1 MVVMVVHASLLR
13 LSCFSPM
20 DLAQQVFLSLL
31 EEFVSEL
38 PSVWHNLS
46 ETLVDAFKINHVNWK
61 NIKEEKKEGI
71 EEDRWYVNIYIGVEL
86 ANET

>member
-13 LSCFSPM
+13 LSGFSSM

-31 EEFVSEL
+31 EEFVGEL

-46 ETLVDAFKINHVNWK
+46 KTLIHAFKINHVNYK
-61 NIKEEKKEGI
+61 N
-71 EEDRWYVNIYIGVEL
+71 N
-86 ANET
+86 